1 MAFAS
6 CSQGL
11 PFVEDR
17 PADYVQVNER
27 WADTCPFRHVDT
39 WHEDHA
45 QTTGQIALRL
55 FYIFLFEKFLTYL
68 SIAVV
73 TVPRLSYALCDGT
86 WVSHRCQQAHR
97 LTGKPRLLVCVL
109 FPFQV
114 PLLIRGNNPMPIK
127 EQQRATRLD
136 NVQRF
141 SNEMRSKLHK
151 YECAAGESHIDLSS
165 QSFKIATMQC
175 QRSFIATVRFATL
188 SVVHL
193 PHWQRSNCILA
204 G

>member
-1 MAFAS
+1 M
-6 CSQGL
+6 
-11 PFVEDR
+11 
-17 PADYVQVNER
+17 
-27 WADTCPFRHVDT
+27 
-39 WHEDHA
+39 
-45 QTTGQIALRL
+45 
-55 FYIFLFEKFLTYL
+55 
-68 SIAVV
+68 
-73 TVPRLSYALCDGT
+73 
-86 WVSHRCQQAHR
+86 
-97 LTGKPRLLVCVL
+97 
-109 FPFQV
+109 
-114 PLLIRGNNPMPIK
+114 
-127 EQQRATRLD
+127 RLD